1 MEVVHDGTFPCDL
14 ILLYAETEDN
24 TCHITTANLDGE
36 SNLKVKHDSIILT
49 FEKKK
54 NSFSKNRLEEYL
66 ME

>member
-49 FEKKK
+49 FEKNK
-54 NSFSKNRLEEYL
+54 NF
-66 ME
+66 